1 MVLTTARFATDRA
14 VQLSHSY
21 VQPPFCLSV
30 GGKGAFVFCNYLSI
44 VR

>member
-30 GGKGAFVFCNYLSI
+30 GGKGAFVFCNYF
-44 VR
+44 